1 MTVKQHLEQ
10 FLMYHMVN
18 KLKFKTHQIQDLS
31 SRSKIKWGGRLGSP
45 ETYTRVFRQ
54 IREDK
59 VYNVMKLKSKSSNES
74 TWFVRSEDD

>member
-1 MTVKQHLEQ
+1 MTVRQHLEK

-31 SRSKIKWGGRLGSP
+31 SRSKVKWGHRLGSP

-54 IREDK
+54 LKENK
-59 VYNVMKLKSKSSNES
+59 VYDVMKLKSSNSNES
-74 TWFVRSEDD
+74 TWFVRSNDD